1 MYIPEGI
8 CNFVPVAPF
17 AGAWIEILKD
27 LNQSLN
33 EGLVAPFA
41 GAWIEIY
48 SSRVL
53 TNTHLSL
60 PSRERGL
67 KYRLGQ
73 EAFES
78 QIVAPFAGAWIEI
91 KSPASFGNPHRA
103 SLPSRKRGLK
113 SNISNEWLDFIA
125 LCRSGKTHNYDIVEE
140 PMANDTVWNYVN
152 DFLAGRINRKQFWA
166 LAEFK
171 YPTHQISFHTLSAI
185 DCLKYVKSE
194 VIYD

>member
-1 MYIPEGI
+1 ME
-8 CNFVPVAPF
+8 NMVAPF
-17 AGAWIEILKD
+17 AGAWIEISALW
-27 LNQSLN
+27 LC
-33 EGLVAPFA
+33 
-41 GAWIEIY
+41 
-48 SSRVL
+48 
-53 TNTHLSL
+53 HLHHQSL
-60 PSRERGL
+60 PS
-67 KYRLGQ
+67 
-73 EAFES
+73 
-78 QIVAPFAGAWIEI
+78 W
-91 KSPASFGNPHRA
+91 
-103 SLPSRKRGLK
+103 KRGLK